1 MAAKTTLR
9 LDVFTNV
16 TELRFPE
23 THSGSRL
30 TKFISSVIANVM
42 LVQIGRDPT
51 VVPSQLFQ
59 ACASL
64 FSLVPAS
71 RILEKVDDRRCLASN
86 LEDRSQGKTPLSTHL
101 PHHGPLG
108 LEAEV

>member
-1 MAAKTTLR
+1 M
-9 LDVFTNV
+9 
-16 TELRFPE
+16 FPG

-30 TKFISSVIANVM
+30 TKFTSSVIANVM
-42 LVQIGRDPT
+42 LVQIGRDLP
-51 VVPSQLFQ
+51 VAPSHLFH

-86 LEDRSQGKTPLSTHL
+86 WEDRSQGKTPLSTHL

>member
-1 MAAKTTLR
+1 MAVKTTLR
-9 LDVFTNV
+9 LDVFRTV

-23 THSGSRL
+23 THSGSCL
-30 TKFISSVIANVM
+30 TKFISSVIANVK
-42 LVQIGRDPT
+42 LVQIGRDPP
-51 VVPSQLFQ
+51 VVPSQVFQ

-71 RILEKVDDRRCLASN
+71 RILKKVDDRRCLASN

-101 PHHGPLG
+101 PHHGPLS